1 MDVFT
6 AIGKENKSFRLNRI
20 TFEEL
25 TKKDRL
31 YYPGGPS
38 QYAICPACKN
48 PITIVNLYNHN
59 RYEIGKRKKPRAFGK
74 HHLNSIP
81 GLATYDETAYKNCPL
96 SNPKSFFIVTRRR
109 NKNANN
115 ELVEIMDNNK
125 EILLKYIREI
135 TGIYFSNK
143 KFEYLLSEFINMEGY
158 DYEFINKFNL
168 PYAFLY
174 QQRKINI
181 FGQKFSFNNDHG
193 IKLQNAIKN
202 HSQYYEITNNNQIS
216 VKPNM
221 PFVEL
226 NLALFNHRIVKD
238 SNNQKKQTV
247 DIILSED
254 VIKSGKSTEILKY
267 TIDIDTISFSSEIN

>member
-1 MDVFT
+1 M
-6 AIGKENKSFRLNRI
+6 
-20 TFEEL
+20 
-25 TKKDRL
+25 
-31 YYPGGPS
+31 
-38 QYAICPACKN
+38 QYVLPARN
-48 PITIVNLYNHN
+48 PITIVNLYNYN

-74 HHLNSIP
+74 HHLKSIP
-81 GLATYDETAYKNCPL
+81 GLATYDETAYKNCLL
-96 SNPKSFFIVTRRR
+96 SNPKSFSIVTRRR

-115 ELVEIMDNNK
+115 ELIEIMDNNK
-125 EILLKYIREI
+125 ELLLKYIREI
-135 TGIYFSNK
+135 TCIYFSNK

-226 NLALFNHRIVKD
+226 SLALFNHRIVKD

-267 TIDIDTISFSSEIN
+267 TIDIDTISFSSEIK